1 MQGRLR
7 SNRIILATLS
17 LLTLVTICFLCF
29 GMKFKETTDLTIH
42 SAAPFD
48 LQVITQHQ
56 QYIKRRQDFW
66 LKKLTYEDH
75 TYQTYTHLR
84 DDVKV
89 KQTFAKALDHTAY
102 DSMYYRTTTFM
113 RYADVQRLLQLKG
126 KKYLL

>member
-1 MQGRLR
+1 MFLLGRLQGRLR

-56 QYIKRRQDFW
+56 QYIKKAAGFLAEKSLLMKIIRI
-66 LKKLTYEDH
+66 KLIH
-75 TYQTYTHLR
+75 ILG
-84 DDVKV
+84 
-89 KQTFAKALDHTAY
+89 
-102 DSMYYRTTTFM
+102 MM
-113 RYADVQRLLQLKG
+113 
-126 KKYLL
+126 